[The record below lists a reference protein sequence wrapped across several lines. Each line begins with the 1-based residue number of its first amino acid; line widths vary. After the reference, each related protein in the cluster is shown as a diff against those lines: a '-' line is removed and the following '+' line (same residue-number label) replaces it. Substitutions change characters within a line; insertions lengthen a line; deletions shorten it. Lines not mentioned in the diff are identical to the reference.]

1 MKTSTMT
8 AFDYGAEV
16 GLFDYAAVA
25 ELFSARGRKSGRQP
39 IGYRRF
45 ARAAEAIRFAVE
57 DLSKERLLGA
67 YLEVDEARYDHH
79 EIRRLY
85 DSADYPLGRRAAV
98 QSQTGTAPPKGRGTA
113 R

>member
-1 MKTSTMT
+1 MTPPTMI

-16 GLFDYAAVA
+16 ALFDYGAAA
-25 ELFSARGRKSGRQP
+25 ELYSARGRRSGRQP

-85 DSADYPLGRRAAV
+85 DSADYPLARRAA
-98 QSQTGTAPPKGRGTA
+98 A
-113 R
+113 